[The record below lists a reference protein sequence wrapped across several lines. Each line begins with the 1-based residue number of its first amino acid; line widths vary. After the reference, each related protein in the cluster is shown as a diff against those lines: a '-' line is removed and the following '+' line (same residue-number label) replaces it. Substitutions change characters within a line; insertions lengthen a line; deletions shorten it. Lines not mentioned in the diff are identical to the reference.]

1 MVPPLPSSLDS
12 DRLFSHFANQFA
24 VMSVVDGLVV
34 VGKFFGV
41 N

>member
-12 DRLFSHFANQFA
+12 DGLLSNFANQFP
-24 VMSVVDGLVV
+24 VMLVVDGLVV
-34 VGKFFGV
+34 VGEFFGL